1 MLLADAAQ
9 AIDNKLYILGGG
21 WSVTGP
27 GPTNFA
33 MALKI
38 EVPWDQTNRTHQWR
52 MELIDADGR
61 QVLLAG
67 PGGAQPLIVGG
78 DFEVGRPPGTPDG
91 TPIDLAL
98 SVNLGAVPFPTGQR
112 LVWKLW
118 IDEQTSTDWEV
129 AFTTRPAAA
138 SST

>member
-1 MLLADAAQ
+1 MLRADAAQ

-33 MALKI
+33 IALKI
-38 EVPWDQTNRTHQWR
+38 EVPWDQTNRRHQWR

-67 PGGAQPLIVGG
+67 ASGAQPLAVGG
-78 DFEVGRPPGTPDG
+78 HFEIRRPAGTPDG
-91 TPIDLAL
+91 TTIDLAL
-98 SVNLGAVPFPTGQR
+98 AVNLGAVPFPAGQR

-118 IDEQTSTDWEV
+118 IDDQSSTEWET
-129 AFTTRPAAA
+129 AFTTRAAA
-138 SST
+138 APA